1 MKFKVLLGGP
11 VGKKLKSMLDDR
23 IIIPNELLQ
32 EDDEYHLILE
42 YPRGEVWGEMT
53 SSCANRFIISHDKAN
68 GEMLAMDKFFGEFSI
83 FRYISFFFGLD
94 VELIIFLS
102 NCKIFMFSF
111 VLVRNIYV
119 KLFEIIII
127 CSSGSLESY
136 KPDLVVISGLHLLE
150 GQTAELQKNK
160 LEDLRHH
167 LRSISEDTP
176 IHLELASM
184 TSSTLMKDI
193 AFMIFPMVDSV
204 GLNEQELAFL
214 SSSLDGP
221 GGQVELVQS
230 PPEIGQLISISV
242 LFIDVA

>member
-1 MKFKVLLGGP
+1 
-11 VGKKLKSMLDDR
+11 MLDDR

-68 GEMLAMDKFFGEFSI
+68 GEMLAMDKFFGDLSI
-83 FRYISFFFGLD
+83 FKYIF
-94 VELIIFLS
+94 LIFWVRCRVFFLS

-111 VLVRNIYV
+111 VLIPNIYV